1 VKAAGETLMAIAGGV
16 EMVTVMLAAAL
27 ESATDVAVIVTGDSG
42 AAEGALYMVEVLL
55 LVTNVP
61 HAPVAV
67 DPHEADQVT
76 PALVLSLATTT
87 E

>member
-1 VKAAGETLMAIAGGV
+1 
-16 EMVTVMLAAAL
+16 
-27 ESATDVAVIVTGDSG
+27 VAVIVTGDSG